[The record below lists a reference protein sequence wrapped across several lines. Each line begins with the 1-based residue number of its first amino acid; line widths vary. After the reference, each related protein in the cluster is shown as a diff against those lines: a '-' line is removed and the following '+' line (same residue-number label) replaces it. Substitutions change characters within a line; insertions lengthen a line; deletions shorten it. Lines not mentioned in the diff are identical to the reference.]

1 MARFLGLVKVSA
13 EEASRM
19 VQDGPHSRR
28 EFIELLVSEVGGT
41 VEGLWLTNVGDWDL
55 VCIVD
60 MEQGTSARGAAATLA
75 RRAAR
80 LTDQERWIELSDVD
94 AVGDAL
100 EQMSGSAPGG
110 N

>member
-19 VQDGPHSRR
+19 VQEGPRSRR

-60 MEQGTSARGAAATLA
+60 MQRSTSAAGAAATLA

-80 LTDQERWIELSDVD
+80 LTDRERWIELADVD
-94 AVGDAL
+94 LVAEAL
-100 EQMSGSAPGG
+100 EQMSGSATTS